1 MSTINERILL
11 LRENLS
17 LTRKA
22 FGEKLGVSDS
32 VIKNIEYNVTD
43 PKPLLLQQIC
53 KVYAVDPY
61 WLETGSGEMFLPMEE
76 EEELLAYA
84 VKMIKN
90 KDYEWIKQFNL
101 TLMSMSTEELA
112 VLEKFIKSYAA
123 RIQKKKEEQE

>member
-53 KVYAVDPY
+53 KVYNVDPY

-90 KDYEWIKQFNL
+90 KDYEWIKQLNL
-101 TLMSMSTEELA
+101 TLMSMSVEELE
-112 VLEKFIKSYAA
+112 VLEKFVKSYSD
-123 RIQKKKEEQE
+123 RMRQKKEEQ